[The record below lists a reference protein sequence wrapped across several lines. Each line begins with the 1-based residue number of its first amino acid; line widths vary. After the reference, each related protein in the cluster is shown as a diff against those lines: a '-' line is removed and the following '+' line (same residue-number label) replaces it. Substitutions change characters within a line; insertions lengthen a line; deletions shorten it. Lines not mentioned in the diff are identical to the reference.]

1 MPAPSRAKLKKA
13 CEALAQSDAALSH
26 AYETVG
32 VPVWRHREACYESLA
47 SMIAYQQIS
56 TAAATTIW
64 GRAKARLGDVTPR
77 AVLKLAPEDL
87 AACGLSR
94 PKVSHLRSIAEAVDT
109 GRLDFARLA
118 ASALDDARAELI
130 AVKGI
135 GPWTA
140 DLFLMNALG
149 ELDAFPP
156 GDVGLMEAYRM
167 LQNKK
172 KRMETKAFSKRA
184 ERWRP
189 YRGVATHLLWG
200 YINQARK
207 KDTTPG

>member
-1 MPAPSRAKLKKA
+1 MNMPSRAKLKKA
-13 CEALAQSDAALSH
+13 CEALSVSDPALGR
-26 AYETVG
+26 AYDSVG
-32 VPVWRHREACYESLA
+32 IPSWRTRAPCYESLA

-56 TAAATTIW
+56 TAAAATIW
-64 GRAKARLGDVTPR
+64 GRAKARLGDVTPD
-77 AVLKLAPEDL
+77 AVLALAPEDL
-87 AACGLSR
+87 TACGLSR
-94 PKVSHLRSIAEAVDT
+94 PKVSHLRSIAEAAAS
-109 GRLDFARLA
+109 GRLDFTRLA
-118 ASALDDARAELI
+118 KSDLDTARAELL

-140 DLFLMNALG
+140 DLFLMTALG
-149 ELDAFPP
+149 ELDAFPA

-172 KRMETKAFSKRA
+172 KRMESKAFSKRA

-200 YINQARK
+200 YINQSRAK
-207 KDTTPG
+207 ATQGG